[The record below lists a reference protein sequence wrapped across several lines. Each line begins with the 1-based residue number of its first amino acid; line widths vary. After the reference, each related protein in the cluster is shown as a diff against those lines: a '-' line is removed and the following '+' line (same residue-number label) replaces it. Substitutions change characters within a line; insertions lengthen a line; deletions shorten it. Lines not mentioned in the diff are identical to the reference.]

1 MEYKKEVDNMKT
13 FLSALQWALFILT
26 GSLIVPI
33 SVAASYGLADIEAIA
48 FVQRTLF
55 VLGFAGLLQAI
66 FGHRLPI
73 QEGPAGLWW
82 GIFSLYASLGVVLF
96 GSGDETLRVLQYAFL
111 LSGMICILLSL
122 FGLVEKLV
130 RYFTPTVVG
139 TYLFLLVA
147 QLSGSFLKGM
157 FGLDGEHT
165 KVQGSVFILSL
176 IVILLSFFLMK
187 LPVLGQYSVLC
198 SIIIGW
204 GLFTYFGLSNPV
216 TPVQDIIRFPEIFAF
231 GMPRLEW
238 NMVITVIFIT
248 LLLLTNMLASIRVVQ
263 HIVSKY
269 DENTPQER
277 FTQAGIVTGINQLL
291 GGLFSA
297 IGPVAISGSAGFI
310 ATTNIYKRLPFII
323 GSCLI
328 IVISLLPKVT
338 SFFAAIP
345 VAVGYAAIYPVFAS
359 MIGIAFRE
367 YERVENKEQLFRVA
381 GLSIFTGIGVMFIPA
396 QAFSALPPSLASF
409 LSNGLVL
416 GSVMAIVLEIIFS
429 RSKAKEQS

>member
-1 MEYKKEVDNMKT
+1 MKT
-13 FLSALQWALFILT
+13 FLSALQWALFILA

-33 SVAASYGLADIEAIA
+33 SVAANYGLEGAEAIA

-55 VLGFAGLLQAI
+55 VLGFAGLLQAV

-96 GSGDETLRVLQYAFL
+96 GSNSETLRVLQYAFL
-111 LSGMICILLSL
+111 LSGIICIILSVL
-122 FGLVEKLV
+122 GLIDKLV
-130 RYFTPTVVG
+130 RYFTPTVIG

-157 FGLDGEHT
+157 FGLDGQHT
-165 KVQGSVFILSL
+165 EVQANVFILSL
-176 IVILLSFFLMK
+176 IVILLSFFIMK
-187 LPVLGQYSVLC
+187 LPIIGQYSVLF
-198 SIIIGW
+198 SIVFGW
-204 GLFTYFGLSNPV
+204 ILFACFGLSNPV
-216 TPVQDIIRFPEIFAF
+216 TPVTDIIRLPSLFVF
-231 GMPRLEW
+231 GYPRIEW
-238 NMVITVIFIT
+238 NMAITVIFVT

-263 HIVSKY
+263 KVVSKY
-269 DENTPQER
+269 EKDAVHDR
-277 FTQAGIVTGINQLL
+277 FKQAGVITGINQLL

-310 ATTNIYKRLPFII
+310 ATTNIYKRLPFML
-323 GSCLI
+323 GSGFI
-328 IVISLLPKVT
+328 IVISIFPKIT

-359 MIGIAFRE
+359 MIGLAFRE
-367 YERVENKEQLFRVA
+367 YDTVEDRERLFRVA
-381 GLSIFTGIGVMFIPA
+381 GLSLFTGIGVMFVPP
-396 QAFSALPPSLASF
+396 QAFSTLPPFLASF

-416 GSVMAIVLEIIFS
+416 GSVMAILLEMLFS
-429 RSKAKEQS
+429 RSKEKQPS

>member
-1 MEYKKEVDNMKT
+1 MKT
-13 FLSALQWALFILT
+13 FLSALQWTLFILT

-33 SVAASYGLADIEAIA
+33 SIAANYGLEGTEAIA

-55 VLGFAGLLQAI
+55 VLGFAGVLQAI

-82 GIFSLYASLGVVLF
+82 GIFSLYASLGTVLF

-111 LSGMICILLSL
+111 LSGIICILLSV
-122 FGLVEKLV
+122 FGLIDKLV
-130 RYFTPTVVG
+130 RFFTPTVVG

-147 QLSGSFLKGM
+147 QLSGSFLKGI
-157 FGLDGEHT
+157 FGLDEQHT
-165 KVQGSVFILSL
+165 EVQGRVFILSL
-176 IVILLSFFLMK
+176 IIILLSFFIMK

-198 SIIIGW
+198 SVVIGW
-204 GLFTYFGLSNPV
+204 GLFAYFGLSNPV
-216 TPVQDIIRFPEIFAF
+216 TPVHDIIRFPEVFAF
-231 GMPRLEW
+231 GTPRLEW

-263 HIVSKY
+263 HTVSKY
-269 DENTPQER
+269 ETDIVQNR
-277 FTQAGIVTGINQLL
+277 FKQAGIITGINQLL
-291 GGLFSA
+291 SGLFSA

-323 GSCLI
+323 GSSFI

-359 MIGIAFRE
+359 MIGLAFRE
-367 YERVENKEQLFRVA
+367 YERVENKERLFRVA
-381 GLSIFTGIGVMFIPA
+381 GLSLFTGIGVMFIPS
-396 QAFSALPPSLASF
+396 QAFSAFPPSLASF
-409 LSNGLVL
+409 FSNGLIL
-416 GSVMAIVLEIIFS
+416 GSVMAIILEIVFS
-429 RSKAKEQS
+429 RSKEKKQIKKTT

>member
-1 MEYKKEVDNMKT
+1 MKEVDIMKI
-13 FLSALQWALFILT
+13 FLSALQWALFILA

-33 SVAASYGLADIEAIA
+33 SVATSYGLDGAEAIA

-66 FGHRLPI
+66 FGHKLPI

-96 GSGDETLRVLQYAFL
+96 GSSNETLKVLQYAFL
-111 LSGMICILLSL
+111 LSGIICIILSV
-122 FGLVEKLV
+122 FGLIDKLV
-130 RYFTPTVVG
+130 RYFTPTVIG

-157 FGLDGEHT
+157 FGLDGQHT
-165 KVQGSVFILSL
+165 EVQTNVFILSL
-176 IVILLSFFLMK
+176 VVILLSFFIMK
-187 LPVLGQYSVLC
+187 LPIIGQYSVLF
-198 SIIIGW
+198 SIVFGW
-204 GLFTYFGLSNPV
+204 ILFACFGLSNPV
-216 TPVQDIIRFPEIFAF
+216 TPVTDIIRLPSLFVF
-231 GMPRLEW
+231 GMPRIEW
-238 NMVITVIFIT
+238 NMAITVVFVT

-263 HIVSKY
+263 KVVSKY
-269 DENTPQER
+269 EEDAAPDR
-277 FTQAGIVTGINQLL
+277 FKQAGIITGINQLL

-310 ATTNIYKRLPFII
+310 ATTNIYKRLPFMLGSSFII
-323 GSCLI
+323 LVSI
-328 IVISLLPKVT
+328 FPKIT

-359 MIGIAFRE
+359 MIGLAFRE
-367 YERVENKEQLFRVA
+367 YDTVQNKERLFKVA
-381 GLSIFTGIGVMFIPA
+381 GLSIFTGVGVMFIPA
-396 QAFSALPPSLASF
+396 EAFSTLPPFLASF

-416 GSVMAIVLEIIFS
+416 GSVMAILLEILFS
-429 RSKAKEQS
+429 RSNEKQLS

>member
-1 MEYKKEVDNMKT
+1 MKT
-13 FLSALQWALFILT
+13 FLSALQWALFILA

-33 SVAASYGLADIEAIA
+33 SVAASYGLEGAEAIA

-96 GSGDETLRVLQYAFL
+96 GSNNETLRVLQYAFL
-111 LSGMICILLSL
+111 LSGIICIILSI
-122 FGLVEKLV
+122 FGLIDKLV
-130 RYFTPTVVG
+130 RYFTPTVIG

-157 FGLDGEHT
+157 FGLDGQHT
-165 KVQGSVFILSL
+165 EVQANVFILSL
-176 IVILLSFFLMK
+176 IVILLSFFIMK
-187 LPVLGQYSVLC
+187 LPIIGQYSVLF
-198 SIIIGW
+198 SIVFGW
-204 GLFTYFGLSNPV
+204 ILFACFGLSNPV
-216 TPVQDIIRFPEIFAF
+216 TPVTDIIRLPSLFVF
-231 GMPRLEW
+231 GLPRIEW
-238 NMVITVIFIT
+238 NMAITVVFVT

-263 HIVSKY
+263 KVVSKY
-269 DENTPQER
+269 EEGAVQNR
-277 FTQAGIVTGINQLL
+277 FKHAGIITGINQLL

-310 ATTNIYKRLPFII
+310 ATTNIYKRLPFLLGSSFII
-323 GSCLI
+323 I
-328 IVISLLPKVT
+328 ISIFPKIT

-359 MIGIAFRE
+359 MIGLAFRE
-367 YERVENKEQLFRVA
+367 YDTVENKECLFRVA
-381 GLSIFTGIGVMFIPA
+381 GLSLFTGIGVMFVPP
-396 QAFSALPPSLASF
+396 QAFSTLPPFLASF

-416 GSVMAIVLEIIFS
+416 GSIMAILLEVLFS
-429 RSKAKEQS
+429 RSKEKQPS

>member
-1 MEYKKEVDNMKT
+1 MKEVDIMKI
-13 FLSALQWALFILT
+13 FLSALQWALFILA

-33 SVAASYGLADIEAIA
+33 SVATSYGLDGAEAIA

-66 FGHRLPI
+66 FGHKLPI

-96 GSGDETLRVLQYAFL
+96 GSSNETLKVLQYAFL
-111 LSGMICILLSL
+111 LSGIICIILSV
-122 FGLVEKLV
+122 FGLIDKLV
-130 RYFTPTVVG
+130 RYFTPTVIG

-157 FGLDGEHT
+157 FGLDGQHT
-165 KVQGSVFILSL
+165 EVQTNVFILSL
-176 IVILLSFFLMK
+176 VVILLSFFIMK
-187 LPVLGQYSVLC
+187 LPIIGQYSVLF
-198 SIIIGW
+198 SIVFGW
-204 GLFTYFGLSNPV
+204 ILFACFGLSNPV
-216 TPVQDIIRFPEIFAF
+216 TPVTDIIRLPSLFVF
-231 GMPRLEW
+231 GMPRIEW
-238 NMVITVIFIT
+238 NMAITVVFVT

-263 HIVSKY
+263 KVVSKY
-269 DENTPQER
+269 EEYAAPDR
-277 FTQAGIVTGINQLL
+277 FKQAGIITGINQLL

-310 ATTNIYKRLPFII
+310 ATTNIYKRLPFMLGSSFII
-323 GSCLI
+323 LVSI
-328 IVISLLPKVT
+328 FPKIT

-359 MIGIAFRE
+359 MIGLAFRE
-367 YERVENKEQLFRVA
+367 YDTVQNKERLFKVA
-381 GLSIFTGIGVMFIPA
+381 GLSIFTGVGVMFIPA
-396 QAFSALPPSLASF
+396 EAFSTLPPFLASF

-416 GSVMAIVLEIIFS
+416 GSVMAILLEILFS
-429 RSKAKEQS
+429 RSNEKQLS

>member
-1 MEYKKEVDNMKT
+1 MKI
-13 FLSALQWALFILT
+13 FLSALQWALFILA

-33 SVAASYGLADIEAIA
+33 SVATSYGLDGAEAIA

-66 FGHRLPI
+66 FGHKLPI

-96 GSGDETLRVLQYAFL
+96 GSSNETLKVLQYAFL
-111 LSGMICILLSL
+111 LSGIICIILSV
-122 FGLVEKLV
+122 FGLIDKLV
-130 RYFTPTVVG
+130 RYFTPTVIG

-157 FGLDGEHT
+157 FGLDGQHT
-165 KVQGSVFILSL
+165 EVQANVFILSL
-176 IVILLSFFLMK
+176 IVILLSFFIMK
-187 LPVLGQYSVLC
+187 LPIIGQYSVLF
-198 SIIIGW
+198 SIVFGW
-204 GLFTYFGLSNPV
+204 ILFACFGLSNPV
-216 TPVQDIIRFPEIFAF
+216 TPVTDIIRLPSLFVF
-231 GMPRLEW
+231 GTPRIEW
-238 NMVITVIFIT
+238 NMAITVVFVT

-263 HIVSKY
+263 KVVSKY
-269 DENTPQER
+269 EKDAAPNR
-277 FTQAGIVTGINQLL
+277 FKQAGIITGINQLL

-310 ATTNIYKRLPFII
+310 ATTNIYKRLPFMLGSSFII
-323 GSCLI
+323 LVSI
-328 IVISLLPKVT
+328 FPKIT

-359 MIGIAFRE
+359 MIGLAFRE
-367 YERVENKEQLFRVA
+367 YDTVQNKERLFKVA
-381 GLSIFTGIGVMFIPA
+381 GLSIFTGVGVMFIPA
-396 QAFSALPPSLASF
+396 EAFSTLPPFLASF

-416 GSVMAIVLEIIFS
+416 GSVMAILLEILFS
-429 RSKAKEQS
+429 RSNEKQLS

>member
-1 MEYKKEVDNMKT
+1 MKT
-13 FLSALQWALFILT
+13 FLSALQWALFILA

-33 SVAASYGLADIEAIA
+33 SVAANYGLEGAEAIA

-55 VLGFAGLLQAI
+55 VLGFAGLLQAV

-96 GSGDETLRVLQYAFL
+96 GSNSETLRVLQYAFL
-111 LSGMICILLSL
+111 LSSIICIILSFL
-122 FGLVEKLV
+122 GLIDKLV
-130 RYFTPTVVG
+130 RYFTPTVIG

-157 FGLDGEHT
+157 FGLDGQHT
-165 KVQGSVFILSL
+165 EVQANVFILSL
-176 IVILLSFFLMK
+176 IVILLSFFIMK
-187 LPVLGQYSVLC
+187 LPIIGQYSVLF
-198 SIIIGW
+198 SIIFGW
-204 GLFTYFGLSNPV
+204 ILFACFGLSNPV
-216 TPVQDIIRFPEIFAF
+216 TPVTDIIRLPSLFVF
-231 GMPRLEW
+231 GYPRIEW
-238 NMVITVIFIT
+238 NMAITVIFVT

-263 HIVSKY
+263 KVVSKY
-269 DENTPQER
+269 EKDAVHDR
-277 FTQAGIVTGINQLL
+277 FKQAGVITGINQLL

-310 ATTNIYKRLPFII
+310 ATTNIYKRLPFML
-323 GSCLI
+323 GSGFI
-328 IVISLLPKVT
+328 IVISIFPKIT

-359 MIGIAFRE
+359 MIGLAFRE
-367 YERVENKEQLFRVA
+367 YDTVEDRERLFRVA
-381 GLSIFTGIGVMFIPA
+381 GLSLFTGIGVMFVPP
-396 QAFSALPPSLASF
+396 QAFSTLPPFLASF

-416 GSVMAIVLEIIFS
+416 GSVMAILLEMLFS
-429 RSKAKEQS
+429 RSKEKQPS

>member
-1 MEYKKEVDNMKT
+1 MKI
-13 FLSALQWALFILT
+13 FLSALQWALFILA

-33 SVAASYGLADIEAIA
+33 SVATSYGLDGAEAIA

-66 FGHRLPI
+66 FGHKLPI

-96 GSGDETLRVLQYAFL
+96 GSSNETLKVLQYAFL
-111 LSGMICILLSL
+111 LSGIICIILSV
-122 FGLVEKLV
+122 FGLIDKLV
-130 RYFTPTVVG
+130 RYFTPTVIG

-157 FGLDGEHT
+157 FGLDGQHT
-165 KVQGSVFILSL
+165 EVQTNVFILSL
-176 IVILLSFFLMK
+176 VVILLSFFIMK
-187 LPVLGQYSVLC
+187 LPIIGQYSVLF
-198 SIIIGW
+198 SIVFGW
-204 GLFTYFGLSNPV
+204 ILFACFGLSNPV
-216 TPVQDIIRFPEIFAF
+216 TPVTDIIRLPSLFVF
-231 GMPRLEW
+231 GMPRIEW
-238 NMVITVIFIT
+238 NMAITVVFVT

-263 HIVSKY
+263 KVVSKY
-269 DENTPQER
+269 EEYAAPDR
-277 FTQAGIVTGINQLL
+277 FKQAGIITGINQLL

-310 ATTNIYKRLPFII
+310 ATTNIYKRLPFMLGSSFII
-323 GSCLI
+323 LVSI
-328 IVISLLPKVT
+328 FPKIT

-359 MIGIAFRE
+359 MIGLAFRE
-367 YERVENKEQLFRVA
+367 YDTVQNKERLFKVA
-381 GLSIFTGIGVMFIPA
+381 GLSIFTGVGVMFIPA
-396 QAFSALPPSLASF
+396 EAFSTLPPFLASF

-416 GSVMAIVLEIIFS
+416 GSVMAILLEILFS
-429 RSKAKEQS
+429 RSNEKQLS

>member
-1 MEYKKEVDNMKT
+1 MKT
-13 FLSALQWALFILT
+13 FLSALQWALFILA

-33 SVAASYGLADIEAIA
+33 SVAANYGLEGAEAIA

-55 VLGFAGLLQAI
+55 VLGFAGLLQAV

-96 GSGDETLRVLQYAFL
+96 GSNSETLRVLQYAFL
-111 LSGMICILLSL
+111 LSGIICIILSVL
-122 FGLVEKLV
+122 GLIDKLV
-130 RYFTPTVVG
+130 RYFTPTVIG

-157 FGLDGEHT
+157 FGLDGQHT
-165 KVQGSVFILSL
+165 EVQANVFILSL
-176 IVILLSFFLMK
+176 IVILLSFFIMK
-187 LPVLGQYSVLC
+187 LPIIGQYSVLF
-198 SIIIGW
+198 SIVFGW
-204 GLFTYFGLSNPV
+204 ILFACFGLSNPV
-216 TPVQDIIRFPEIFAF
+216 TPVTDIIRLPSLFVF
-231 GMPRLEW
+231 GYPRIEW
-238 NMVITVIFIT
+238 NMAITVIFVT

-263 HIVSKY
+263 KVVSKY
-269 DENTPQER
+269 EKDDVHDR
-277 FTQAGIVTGINQLL
+277 FKQAGVITGINQLL

-310 ATTNIYKRLPFII
+310 ATTDIYKRLPFML
-323 GSCLI
+323 GSGFI
-328 IVISLLPKVT
+328 IVISIFPKIT

-359 MIGIAFRE
+359 MIGLAFRE
-367 YERVENKEQLFRVA
+367 YDTVEDRERLFRVA
-381 GLSIFTGIGVMFIPA
+381 GLSLFTGIGVMFVPP
-396 QAFSALPPSLASF
+396 QAFSTLPPFLASF

-416 GSVMAIVLEIIFS
+416 GSVMAILLEMLFS
-429 RSKAKEQS
+429 RSKEKQPS

>member
-1 MEYKKEVDNMKT
+1 MKT
-13 FLSALQWALFILT
+13 FLSALQWALFILA

-33 SVAASYGLADIEAIA
+33 SVAANYGLEGAEAIA

-55 VLGFAGLLQAI
+55 VLGFAGLLQAV

-96 GSGDETLRVLQYAFL
+96 GSNSETLRVLQYAFL
-111 LSGMICILLSL
+111 LSGIICIILSFL
-122 FGLVEKLV
+122 GLIDKLV
-130 RYFTPTVVG
+130 RYFTPTVIG

-157 FGLDGEHT
+157 FGLDGQHT
-165 KVQGSVFILSL
+165 EVQANVFILSL
-176 IVILLSFFLMK
+176 IVILLSFFIMK
-187 LPVLGQYSVLC
+187 LPIIGQYSVLF
-198 SIIIGW
+198 SIVFGW
-204 GLFTYFGLSNPV
+204 ILFACFGLSNPV
-216 TPVQDIIRFPEIFAF
+216 TPVTDIIRLPSLFVF
-231 GMPRLEW
+231 GYPRIEW
-238 NMVITVIFIT
+238 NMAITVIFVT

-263 HIVSKY
+263 KVVSKY
-269 DENTPQER
+269 EKDAVHDR
-277 FTQAGIVTGINQLL
+277 FKQAGVITGINQLL

-310 ATTNIYKRLPFII
+310 ATTNIYKRLPFML
-323 GSCLI
+323 GSGFI
-328 IVISLLPKVT
+328 IVISIFPKIT

-359 MIGIAFRE
+359 MIGLAFRE
-367 YERVENKEQLFRVA
+367 YDTVEDRERLFRVA
-381 GLSIFTGIGVMFIPA
+381 GLSLFTGIGVMFVPP
-396 QAFSALPPSLASF
+396 QAFSTLPPFLASF

-416 GSVMAIVLEIIFS
+416 GSVMAILLEMLFS
-429 RSKAKEQS
+429 RSKEKQPS

>member
-1 MEYKKEVDNMKT
+1 MKT
-13 FLSALQWALFILT
+13 FLSALQWALFILA

-33 SVAASYGLADIEAIA
+33 SVAASYGLEGAEAIA

-96 GSGDETLRVLQYAFL
+96 GSNNETLRVLQYAFL
-111 LSGMICILLSL
+111 LSGIICIILSI
-122 FGLVEKLV
+122 FGLIDKLA
-130 RYFTPTVVG
+130 RYFTPTVIG

-157 FGLDGEHT
+157 FGLDGQHT
-165 KVQGSVFILSL
+165 EVQANVFILSL
-176 IVILLSFFLMK
+176 IVILLSFFIMK
-187 LPVLGQYSVLC
+187 LPIIGQYSVLF
-198 SIIIGW
+198 SIVFGW
-204 GLFTYFGLSNPV
+204 ILFACFGLSNPV
-216 TPVQDIIRFPEIFAF
+216 TPVTDIIRLPSLFVF
-231 GMPRLEW
+231 GLPRIEW
-238 NMVITVIFIT
+238 NMAITVVFVT

-263 HIVSKY
+263 KVVSKY
-269 DENTPQER
+269 EEGAVQNR
-277 FTQAGIVTGINQLL
+277 FKHAGIITGINQLL

-310 ATTNIYKRLPFII
+310 ATTNIYKRLPFLLGSSFII
-323 GSCLI
+323 I
-328 IVISLLPKVT
+328 ISIFPKIT

-359 MIGIAFRE
+359 MIGLAFRE
-367 YERVENKEQLFRVA
+367 YDTVENKERLFRVA
-381 GLSIFTGIGVMFIPA
+381 GLSLFTGIGVMFVPP
-396 QAFSALPPSLASF
+396 QAFSTLPPFLASF

-416 GSVMAIVLEIIFS
+416 GSIMAILLEVLFS
-429 RSKAKEQS
+429 RSKEKQPS

>member
-1 MEYKKEVDNMKT
+1 MKT
-13 FLSALQWALFILT
+13 LLSALQWALFILA

-33 SVAASYGLADIEAIA
+33 SVAASYGLEGAEAIA

-96 GSGDETLRVLQYAFL
+96 GSNDETLRVLQYAFL
-111 LSGMICILLSL
+111 LSGIICIILSI
-122 FGLVEKLV
+122 FGLIDKLV
-130 RYFTPTVVG
+130 RYFTPTVIG

-157 FGLDGEHT
+157 LGLDGQHT
-165 KVQGSVFILSL
+165 EVQANVFILSL
-176 IVILLSFFLMK
+176 IVILLSFFIMK
-187 LPVLGQYSVLC
+187 LPIIGQYSVLF
-198 SIIIGW
+198 SIVFGW
-204 GLFTYFGLSNPV
+204 VLFACFGLSNQV
-216 TPVQDIIRFPEIFAF
+216 TPVTDIIRLPSLFVF
-231 GMPRLEW
+231 GPPRIEW
-238 NMVITVIFIT
+238 NMAITVVFVT

-263 HIVSKY
+263 KVVSKY
-269 DENTPQER
+269 EEGAVQNR
-277 FTQAGIVTGINQLL
+277 FKHAGIITGINQLL

-310 ATTNIYKRLPFII
+310 ATTNIYKRLPFLL
-323 GSCLI
+323 GSSFI
-328 IVISLLPKVT
+328 IVISIFPKIT

-359 MIGIAFRE
+359 MIGLAFRE
-367 YERVENKEQLFRVA
+367 YDTVENKERLFRVA
-381 GLSIFTGIGVMFIPA
+381 GLSLFTGIGVMFVPP
-396 QAFSALPPSLASF
+396 QAFSTLPPFLASF

-416 GSVMAIVLEIIFS
+416 GSVMAILLEVLFS
-429 RSKAKEQS
+429 RSREKQPS

>member
-1 MEYKKEVDNMKT
+1 MKT
-13 FLSALQWALFILT
+13 FLSALQWALFILA

-33 SVAASYGLADIEAIA
+33 SVAASYGLEGAEAIA

-96 GSGDETLRVLQYAFL
+96 GSNNETLRVLQYAFL
-111 LSGMICILLSL
+111 LSGIICIILSI
-122 FGLVEKLV
+122 FGLIDKLV
-130 RYFTPTVVG
+130 RYFTPTVIG

-157 FGLDGEHT
+157 FGLDGQHT
-165 KVQGSVFILSL
+165 EVQANVFILSL
-176 IVILLSFFLMK
+176 IVILLSFFIMK
-187 LPVLGQYSVLC
+187 LPIIGQYSVLF
-198 SIIIGW
+198 SIVFGW
-204 GLFTYFGLSNPV
+204 ILFACFGLSNPV
-216 TPVQDIIRFPEIFAF
+216 TPVTDIIRLPSLFVF
-231 GMPRLEW
+231 GLPRIEW
-238 NMVITVIFIT
+238 NMAITVVFVT

-263 HIVSKY
+263 KVVSKY
-269 DENTPQER
+269 EEGAVQNR
-277 FTQAGIVTGINQLL
+277 FKHAGIITGINQLL

-310 ATTNIYKRLPFII
+310 ATTNIYKRLPFLLGSSFII
-323 GSCLI
+323 I
-328 IVISLLPKVT
+328 ISIFPKIT

-359 MIGIAFRE
+359 MIGLAFRE
-367 YERVENKEQLFRVA
+367 YDTVENKERLFRVA
-381 GLSIFTGIGVMFIPA
+381 GLSLFTGIGVMFVPP
-396 QAFSALPPSLASF
+396 QAFSTLPPFLASF

-416 GSVMAIVLEIIFS
+416 GSIMAIFLEVLFS
-429 RSKAKEQS
+429 RSKEKQPS

>member
-1 MEYKKEVDNMKT
+1 MKT
-13 FLSALQWALFILT
+13 FLSALQWALFILA

-33 SVAASYGLADIEAIA
+33 SVAASYGLEGAEAIA

-55 VLGFAGLLQAI
+55 VLGFAGLLQAV

-96 GSGDETLRVLQYAFL
+96 GSNSETLRVLQYAFL
-111 LSGMICILLSL
+111 LSGIICILLSV
-122 FGLVEKLV
+122 FGLIDKLV
-130 RYFTPTVVG
+130 RYFTPTVIG

-157 FGLDGEHT
+157 FGLDGQHT
-165 KVQGSVFILSL
+165 EVQANVLILSF
-176 IVILLSFFLMK
+176 IVILLSFFIMK
-187 LPVLGQYSVLC
+187 LPIIGQYSVLF
-198 SIIIGW
+198 SIVFGW
-204 GLFTYFGLSNPV
+204 ILFAFFGLSNPI
-216 TPVQDIIRFPEIFAF
+216 TPVTDIIRLPSLFVF
-231 GMPRLEW
+231 GTPRIEW
-238 NMVITVIFIT
+238 NMVITVFFVT

-263 HIVSKY
+263 KVVSKY
-269 DENTPQER
+269 KGDAVENR
-277 FTQAGIVTGINQLL
+277 FKQAGIITGINQLL

-310 ATTNIYKRLPFII
+310 ATTNIYKRLPFML
-323 GSCLI
+323 GSSFILLI
-328 IVISLLPKVT
+328 SIFPKVT

-359 MIGIAFRE
+359 MIGLAFRE
-367 YERVENKEQLFRVA
+367 YETVQDKERLFRVA
-381 GLSIFTGIGVMFIPA
+381 GLSLFTGIGVMFVPS
-396 QAFSALPPSLASF
+396 QAFSTLPPFLASF

-416 GSVMAIVLEIIFS
+416 GSVMAILLEVLFS
-429 RSKAKEQS
+429 RSKEKQAS